1 MKAIHILLRN
11 NGIKALVIL
20 LSISLKAQASPYTIP
35 KLYEE
40 VARKHQVPA
49 SLLLAISYQ
58 ESVLKLQS
66 GKVTPWPW
74 TINHRGKP
82 YRFKSLT
89 DAAQACEKLHQA
101 KDYMFDVGLGQVNWR
116 WHRQRFGADCYQAF
130 IPTVNINKSAEILKE
145 ERQRSKS
152 WLEAAGRYHHPSNKT
167 FANRYRKGVYRHW
180 VSIQKQLQAQQVQT
194 K

>member
-1 MKAIHILLRN
+1 MPVIPTFPRSKSIRALGLLIAISF
-11 NGIKALVIL
+11 KT
-20 LSISLKAQASPYTIP
+20 QASSYTMP
-35 KLYEE
+35 RLYEE
-40 VARKHQVPA
+40 VAMQHQVPA

-58 ESVLKLQS
+58 ESVLKLES
-66 GKVTPWPW
+66 GRVSPWPW

-82 YRFKSLT
+82 YRFKSIT
-89 DAAQACEKLHQA
+89 DAAAACQKLHDA

-130 IPTVNINKSAEILKE
+130 IPSINLNKSAEILKE
-145 ERQRSKS
+145 ERQRSKT

-167 FANRYRKGVYRHW
+167 FAQRYRKGVYRYW
-180 VSIQKQLQAQQVQT
+180 VSIQKQLQAQVAT